1 MEIWRT
7 KTSMKIGKGI
17 GRLYVPID
25 AKIREWFG
33 IQGPLSLS
41 WLRSLFCK
49 DSCTYTHIIYINSLI
64 R

>member
-7 KTSMKIGKGI
+7 KTSMKIGKRI

-33 IQGPLSLS
+33 IQGTTLLVMAKVT
-41 WLRSLFCK
+41 LL
-49 DSCTYTHIIYINSLI
+49 
-64 R
+64 